1 MKQRHIWIIFTIIF
15 YIVTFV
21 IIKNMLNDQSASLG
35 YVLIVFPIFWG
46 FSLIVLISLLIAY
59 RKNNKQ
65 TIDWILI
72 GLCTPIP
79 TLLIGF
85 LLSINPLREN
95 TGMTYEYNKDYHRH
109 REVRIEY
116 SNQKPKR
123 LEFYISFDTISDSV
137 AFPVTDKWLK
147 DSVWIYYDRSG
158 KVIKTERYKNDKL
171 IK

>member
-1 MKQRHIWIIFTIIF
+1 
-15 YIVTFV
+15 
-21 IIKNMLNDQSASLG
+21 MLNDQSASLG

-59 RKNNKQ
+59 RKTNKQ

-123 LEFYISFDTISDSV
+123 LEFYTSFDTISDSV
-137 AFPVTDKWLK
+137 AFPATDKWLK
-147 DSVWIYYDRSG
+147 DSVWIYYDKSG
-158 KVIKTERYKNDKL
+158 KVIKTERYMNDKL